1 VANLVKG
8 PAGLKDRNCL
18 RAWTRAT
25 EYLMPAQILGIGTAV
40 PEFHVAQAD
49 AAQQASQLCC
59 ATAQQERMLTVL
71 YLRAGVRK
79 RHSVLLTSSTNGL
92 PAEQSF
98 YSANC
103 NGSAGPTTAERM
115 MAYDRYAAPLAIE
128 AASRALIDAG
138 GQADEITHVVTVSCS
153 GFAAPGVDLALI
165 RELQLRPESS
175 RTHIGFVGCHGAL
188 NGLRV
193 AKAFAES
200 TPGACVLLCAVELC
214 SLHHQ
219 FHWQP
224 DQIVANALFADGAAA
239 AVVRA
244 GGEGHAETNTRGV
257 LNVVDQRS
265 AVIPD
270 SSAFIQW
277 HVKDHGFEM
286 ALSTQVPGLIDRV
299 VRPWLE
305 AWLGEHQ
312 LSIDQIGSW
321 AVHPGGPRILEACA
335 AAISSDSNRLID
347 SETVLSDYGNMS
359 SPTVL
364 FILDRLR
371 QRGAPRPMVALAF
384 GPGIAIEAAL
394 LK

>member
-1 VANLVKG
+1 M
-8 PAGLKDRNCL
+8 
-18 RAWTRAT
+18 T
-25 EYLMPAQILGIGTAV
+25 AQILGMGTAV
-40 PEFHVAQAD
+40 PEFHVEQAD
-49 AAQQASQLCC
+49 AAQQASQLSC

-71 YLRAGVRK
+71 YLRAGVEK
-79 RHSVLLTSSTNGL
+79 RHSVLLTASTNGR

-98 YSANC
+98 YMPSSE
-103 NGSAGPTTAERM
+103 GSTGPTTAERM
-115 MAYDRYAAPLAIE
+115 QAYDRYAGPLAIE
-128 AASRALIDAG
+128 AASRSLIDADV
-138 GQADEITHVVTVSCS
+138 QADEITHVVTVSCS

-165 RELQLRPESS
+165 RELKLRPETS
-175 RTHIGFVGCHGAL
+175 RTHIGFMGCHGAL

-219 FHWQP
+219 FLWQP

-244 GGEGHAETNTRGV
+244 GGDSRVDSGHDA
-257 LNVVDQRS
+257 LNVIDQRS
-265 AVIPD
+265 TLIPD
-270 SSAFIQW
+270 SNDFIQW
-277 HVKDHGFEM
+277 QIKDHGFEM
-286 ALSTQVPGLIDRV
+286 ALSTQVPGLIDRNL
-299 VRPWLE
+299 RAWLE
-305 AWLGEHQ
+305 AWLGEQ
-312 LSIDQIGSW
+312 QMGIEQIGSW

-335 AAISSDSNRLID
+335 AIVCPNSKRLSDS
-347 SETVLSDYGNMS
+347 EAVLAEYGNMS

-371 QRGAPRPMVALAF
+371 QRSAPRPIVALAF
-384 GPGIAIEAAL
+384 GPGIAVEAAL